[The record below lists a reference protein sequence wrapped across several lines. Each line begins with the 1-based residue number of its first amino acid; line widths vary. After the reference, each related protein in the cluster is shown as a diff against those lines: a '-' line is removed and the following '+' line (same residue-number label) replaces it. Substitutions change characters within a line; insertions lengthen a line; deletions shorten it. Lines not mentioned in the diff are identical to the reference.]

1 MDFKFI
7 NTAYLEMVS
16 AGDHDTI
23 TEIINIF
30 REQASEITG
39 EMRASLETKNYSL
52 LGMLAHKAKS
62 SVAII
67 GMNDLADMLRTL
79 EAESKE
85 GKNEDSYESR
95 ISRFERETRSAIQ
108 ELDSWIAER

>member
-23 TEIINIF
+23 EEIINIF
-30 REQASEITG
+30 REQAAEITC
-39 EMRASLETKNYSL
+39 EMKASLEAKNYSS

-67 GMNDLADMLRTL
+67 GMDDLAEMLRTL
-79 EAESKE
+79 ESESKE
-85 GKNEDSYESR
+85 GKNEESYESR
-95 ISRFERETRSAIQ
+95 ISRFERETKSAIQ
-108 ELDSWIAER
+108 ELDAWITER

>member
-23 TEIINIF
+23 AEIINIF
-30 REQASEITG
+30 REQAVEITS
-39 EMRASLETKNYSL
+39 EMRASLDAKNYSS

-67 GMNDLADMLRTL
+67 GMDDLAEMLSTL
-79 EAESKE
+79 ESESKE
-85 GKNEDSYESR
+85 GKNEESYESR

-108 ELDSWIAER
+108 ELDAWIAKR